1 MWRTQ
6 RMRENKTRNSPL
18 SSAFCTR
25 RSAAK
30 PPENKSSAVVR
41 EKLGHTCF
49 AGLVDIADLLIG
61 LNLVL
66 RLAELFFALGPQN
79 LVHRADLFG
88 SGTAF
93 ERALDAAA
101 GCFDLVDFG
110 LSGREKFL
118 ARADHVFGGAAVMA
132 NACHI
137 STPNVRKA
145 SVKSWTSTAF
155 SPAASAIGWCAP
167 AQQHWRSSSSS
178 SGLL

>member
-41 EKLGHTCF
+41 EKLGHTSLP
-49 AGLVDIADLLIG
+49 GLVDIADLLIG

-66 RLAELFFALGPQN
+66 RLAALFFALGTQDFV
-79 LVHRADLFG
+79 LSADLRG
-88 SGTAF
+88 SGTASA
-93 ERALDAAA
+93 RAFNAAA
-101 GCFDLVDFG
+101 GRFNLVYLG
-110 LSGREKFL
+110 LRGREEFL
-118 ARADHVFGGAAVMA
+118 ARADHVFGGAAVVA

-137 STPNVRKA
+137 CAPNVRDA
-145 SVKSWTSTAF
+145 SIKSWTSTAF
-155 SPAASAIGWCAP
+155 SPAASA
-167 AQQHWRSSSSS
+167 
-178 SGLL
+178 